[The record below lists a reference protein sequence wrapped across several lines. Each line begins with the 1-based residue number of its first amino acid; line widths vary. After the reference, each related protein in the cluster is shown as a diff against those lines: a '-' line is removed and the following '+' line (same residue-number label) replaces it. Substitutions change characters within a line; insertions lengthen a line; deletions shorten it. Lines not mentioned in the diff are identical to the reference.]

1 MRSTGLVLAA
11 GGIAA
16 ANEILF
22 APLASSTTVPGG
34 PVAGAA
40 EIAAT
45 FNWRIIPATAILAL
59 TLGGFEKIAPEFAV
73 GLAGLSL
80 LAVLIVPV
88 GKAPTPIDNITKALG
103 Y

>member
-22 APLASSTTVPGG
+22 APLASTSVPGG

-40 EIAAT
+40 DIASH

-73 GLAGLSL
+73 GLAGLAL
-80 LAVLIVPV
+80 LSVLIVPV
-88 GKAPTPIDNITKALG
+88 GNAPTPIDNITKALG